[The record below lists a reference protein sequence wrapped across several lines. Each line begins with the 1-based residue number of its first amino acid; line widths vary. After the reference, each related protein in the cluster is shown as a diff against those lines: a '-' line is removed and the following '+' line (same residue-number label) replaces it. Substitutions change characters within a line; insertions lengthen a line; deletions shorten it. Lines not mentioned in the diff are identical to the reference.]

1 MWTMIGTLHN
11 MTPALANP
19 SLATATGQGWVLET
33 MTWPALVIGG
43 HVCVAAS
50 LHLLALSG
58 RLGAFA
64 YRRWRRRADVLA
76 GAALIIA
83 ALWPFLWSHSPGLAL
98 GMVALVALVL
108 AAGVWRAQSR
118 SMGVEKVTSAP

>member
-1 MWTMIGTLHN
+1 MWTIIATLHD
-11 MTPALANP
+11 MTPALASP
-19 SLATATGQGWVLET
+19 SLATATGQGWVIET
-33 MTWPALVIGG
+33 VTWPALVIGG

-76 GAALIIA
+76 GASLIIA
-83 ALWPFLWSHSPGLAL
+83 ALWPFLWAHSPGLAL

-108 AAGVWRAQSR
+108 AAGARRAHSV
-118 SMGVEKVTSAP
+118 SSGMANVTSAP